1 MNNTTKGIIAVLVVG
16 ALVFATMKL
25 TTKKSKRKMAEF
37 IVDSGNHGNVDTLVS
52 FGDDYIEAWFK
63 AAKKGVET
71 FTLNGVSYNTKG
83 GKLS

>member
-16 ALVFATMKL
+16 GLVFATIKL

-37 IVDSGNHGNVDTLVS
+37 IVDSGNHSNVETLVT

-63 AAKKGVET
+63 ATKKGLES
-71 FTLNGVSYNTKG
+71 FTLKGVSYNTKG